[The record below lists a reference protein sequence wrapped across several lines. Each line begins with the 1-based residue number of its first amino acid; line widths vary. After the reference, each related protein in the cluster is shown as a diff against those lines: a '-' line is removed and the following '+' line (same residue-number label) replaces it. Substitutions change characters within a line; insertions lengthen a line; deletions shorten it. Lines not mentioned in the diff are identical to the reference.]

1 MITFSQA
8 YRLFTCQTAPILII
22 FCFSITTINTY
33 ANDNGMST
41 PLKLSLINKQNSN
54 GGDAANDCPNGN
66 YLAKTTMTCA
76 NPIWKESD
84 FNSVYHVG
92 PGQAY
97 ATPNDIPWEDITP
110 SSLIKIHWRAE
121 PYRNKWVINTNAT
134 QSNPVIVLGI
144 PDNGRLPVI
153 SGENASTRL
162 ALDYWNEG
170 RSLIK
175 VGAASIP
182 RGDNAAYITIACLDL
197 KSAKPKYNFSN
208 DSGSS
213 ANYSS
218 NAAAIHIEQGEYISI
233 INCAIHDASNGIF
246 TTSKT
251 SNILISGNHIWDNGI
266 NGSIYQHNSYTES
279 LGITFEYNYYG
290 PLCSGCLGNNLKD
303 RSAGTIIRY
312 NWIEDGNRQLDLVES
327 DFATFVNNALYRST
341 YVYGNLLTEHEGQG
355 NRQIVHY
362 GGDGGNRSM
371 YRKGTLYFFHN
382 TIYSDRSRN
391 TLFAL
396 SSNDENVDMR
406 NNIIAGADFA
416 IVDSKGIVD
425 MTNNWITSGWVNSH
439 SSLIGNINTSGTIQ
453 GLNAGFTNSST
464 NNFHLKPGADG
475 IGQAGTLSTQAH
487 PVLWEFLIPN
497 NGIERISSD
506 DLGAFNF

>member
-1 MITFSQA
+1 MKSLHQA
-8 YRLFTCQTAPILII
+8 LNFFLDKAILFLISVVFI
-22 FCFSITTINTY
+22 FVMTSSAD
-33 ANDNGMST
+33 ANNLGMST
-41 PLKLSLINKQNSN
+41 PKKLSLITPKGTGNDNN
-54 GGDAANDCPNGN
+54 GGNNGGGKQ
-66 YLAKTTMTCA
+66 LKTTMTCA
-76 NPIWKESD
+76 NPIWKEAD

-92 PGQAY
+92 PGQTY
-97 ATPNDIPWEDITP
+97 TTPNDVPWEDITP

-121 PYRNKWVINTNAT
+121 AYRNKWVINTNAT
-134 QSNPVIVLGI
+134 QQEPVIVLGV

-153 SGENASTRL
+153 SGENATTRL

-175 VGAASIP
+175 IGAASIP
-182 RGDNAAYITIACLDL
+182 RGNNAAYITVACLDL
-197 KSAKPKYNFSN
+197 KSAKPNYSFKN
-208 DSGSS
+208 DSGSTS
-213 ANYSS
+213 SYSS

-233 INCAIHDASNGIF
+233 RNNAIHDASNGIF
-246 TTSKT
+246 STSQT
-251 SNILISGNHIWDNGI
+251 ANILISSNHIWDNGI

-303 RSAGTIIRY
+303 RSAGTVIRY

-327 DFATFVNNALYRST
+327 DYATFVNNPLYRTT

-362 GGDGGNRSM
+362 GGDGGDRSM

-416 IVDSKGIVD
+416 ILDSKGIVN
-425 MTNNWITSGWVNSH
+425 MTNNWLTSGWVNSH
-439 SSLIGNINTSGTIQ
+439 SSLIGSVNASGTIQ
-453 GLNAGFTNSST
+453 GLDAGFSNISS
-464 NNFHLKPGADG
+464 NNFYLKSGAG
-475 IGQAGTLSTQAH
+475 AIGQAGSLSNSSH
-487 PVLWEFLIPN
+487 PILWEFKIPS
-497 NGIERISSD
+497 NGIERDSND